1 MEPIKTI
8 ADLKNYYKRL
18 PGIGEKTAERLAY
31 ATLGFSKEAI
41 DDFVVALRDVEEKV
55 HTCPE
60 CGIFI
65 DTEKCPIC
73 SDSKRDGK
81 TLLVVS
87 DVKNVIS
94 FEKTSKYLGKYFVL
108 GGSISMMKGITPD
121 KLRIPKLKEKIIDE
135 GIQEVILACN
145 STLDGETT
153 SLYIAQILSDVD
165 VKVTRLAFGL
175 PFGAD
180 LEYVDEETIVRSLH
194 ARTTVRGRK
203 DD

>member
-8 ADLKNYYKRL
+8 VDLKNYYKRL

-41 DDFVVALRDVEEKV
+41 DGFIVALKDVEEKV
-55 HTCPE
+55 HTCSE

-65 DTEKCPIC
+65 DTDKCPIC
-73 SDSKRDGK
+73 SDSSRDGK

-94 FEKTSKYLGKYFVL
+94 FEKTGKYSGKYFVL
-108 GGSISMMKGITPD
+108 GGSISMMKGITPER
-121 KLRIPKLKEKIIDE
+121 LRIPELKRKIIDE
-135 GIQEVILACN
+135 GIEEVILACN
-145 STLDGETT
+145 SNIDGETT
-153 SLYIAQILSDVD
+153 SLYIAQILSTVD

-180 LEYVDEETIVRSLH
+180 LEYVDEETIARSLH
-194 ARTTVRGRK
+194 ARTTVRGK
-203 DD
+203 NDE